1 MIGSREGGEHMTTF
15 DPDRTVPSDD
25 LPVSVDATKAA
36 SGDGHTSTDA
46 KKRTGRTWLYV
57 VSALILVVTLGLGY
71 LIGYSTSGASNAKTQ
86 RNHAVAALTK
96 AQQEL
101 TTAQSQ
107 LATAQSNLS
116 AQKVRGTAC
125 STYAGALEKTVTT
138 GGALLQAF
146 EDAGNSAPGS
156 PEETAA
162 YNRANQLY
170 DQLQQEI
177 GAAQALA
184 PACKGSAL

>member
-1 MIGSREGGEHMTTF
+1 MTTF
-15 DPDRTVPSDD
+15 DPDRTVASDD
-25 LPVSVDATKAA
+25 FPVSADATKAA
-36 SGDGHTSTDA
+36 SGDGHTSTA
-46 KKRTGRTWLYV
+46 AGKRRGRTWLYV
-57 VSALILVVTLGLGY
+57 VSALVLVVTLGLGY

-101 TTAQSQ
+101 TTAKSQ
-107 LATAQSNLS
+107 LATAQSNV
-116 AQKVRGTAC
+116 AAEKARGTAC
-125 STYAGALEKTVTT
+125 STYAAALEKTVAT
-138 GGALLQAF
+138 GGVLLQAF
-146 EDAGNSAPGS
+146 ADAGNSAPGS

-184 PACKGSAL
+184 PACKGSAI

>member
-1 MIGSREGGEHMTTF
+1 MTTF
-15 DPDRTVPSDD
+15 DPDRTVGSDD
-25 LPVSVDATKAA
+25 FPVSTDATNVA
-36 SGDGHTSTDA
+36 SGDGHTSTVA
-46 KKRTGRTWLYV
+46 GKRSGRTWLYV
-57 VSALILVVTLGLGY
+57 VSALVVVVTLGLGY
-71 LIGYSTSGASNAKTQ
+71 LIGYSTSGVSSAKTQ
-86 RNHAVAALTK
+86 RNQAVAAMTK

-101 TTAQSQ
+101 ATAKTQ
-107 LATAQSNLS
+107 LATAQSNL
-116 AQKVRGTAC
+116 AAEKARGTAC

-146 EDAGNSAPGS
+146 ADAGNSAPGS

-184 PACKGSAL
+184 PACRGSAL